1 MKKMNFALAILA
13 LFILVG
19 CGASKDYTPPAG
31 ASGEQIFSTACTECH
46 KPLSANVAMI
56 LSEKVA
62 NKEAIIK
69 KVQSGSMR
77 MPAFKNIQGEAADRL
92 AEYILTHS
100 DTSR

>member
-1 MKKMNFALAILA
+1 MKNLNFALTILA

-19 CGASKDYTPPAG
+19 CGASKDYTPPAD
-31 ASGEQIFSTACTECH
+31 ASGETIFSSACTECH

-69 KVQSGSMR
+69 KFQSGSMR
-77 MPAFKNIQGEAADRL
+77 MPAFKNIQGEAANRL
-92 AEYILTHS
+92 AEYVLTNS
-100 DTSR
+100 EVK

>member
-1 MKKMNFALAILA
+1 MKKLNFALTILA

-19 CGASKDYTPPAG
+19 CGTSRDYTPPAD
-31 ASGEQIFSTACTECH
+31 ASGETIFSTACTECH

-69 KVQSGSMR
+69 KFQSGSMK

-92 AEYILTHS
+92 AEYVLTNS
-100 DTSR
+100 QVK

>member
-1 MKKMNFALAILA
+1 MKKLNLVLTISA

-19 CGASKDYTPPAG
+19 CGASNDYTPPAD
-31 ASGEQIFSTACTECH
+31 ASGENIFSSACTECH

-62 NKEAIIK
+62 SKEAIIK
-69 KVQSGSMR
+69 KFQSGSMK

-92 AEYILTHS
+92 AEYVLTNS
-100 DTSR
+100 QVK